1 MIKKDAIRKTA
12 VSYWNEEYGS
22 FVVGSSLFSS
32 TIGAAE
38 TRAEACQIFE
48 ELLDEAYEELEKD
61 NVVGYKRGRPAKGGV
76 DLHCQVQQSARD
88 EITKLAKKLG
98 GISQGETVE
107 FLLHYYQCKSK
118 ENYSN
123 QPPQHD
129 QDMDSR
135 LENVEWIMTRA
146 IANSLVMENEAAYNP
161 KTRKSANAANFENPP
176 NVSASEFLAALV
188 KTQKRKLPDVR
199 K

>member
-1 MIKKDAIRKTA
+1 MNK
-12 VSYWNEEYGS
+12 
-22 FVVGSSLFSS
+22 
-32 TIGAAE
+32 
-38 TRAEACQIFE
+38 
-48 ELLDEAYEELEKD
+48 
-61 NVVGYKRGRPAKGGV
+61 
-76 DLHCQVQQSARD
+76 
-88 EITKLAKKLG
+88 
-98 GISQGETVE
+98 
-107 FLLHYYQCKSK
+107 CKSK

-129 QDMDSR
+129 QDLDSR

-161 KTRKSANAANFENPP
+161 KSKKSSNAAKFEIPP

-188 KTQKRKLPDVR
+188 DAQKRKLPDVR

>member
-1 MIKKDAIRKTA
+1 MIKIDSIRKTA
-12 VSYWNEEYGS
+12 VSYWSEEDNA
-22 FVVGSSLFSS
+22 FVVESSLFDS
-32 TIGAAE
+32 ILGVGE
-38 TRAEACQIFE
+38 TRVEAFKVFE
-48 ELLDEAYEELEKD
+48 EMLDETYGELQND
-61 NVVGYKRGRPAKGGV
+61 NAVGYKRGRPSKGRL
-76 DLHCQVQQSARD
+76 DLHCQVQESARD

-123 QPPQHD
+123 QSPQHD
-129 QDMDSR
+129 QDLDSR

-161 KTRKSANAANFENPP
+161 KTRKSSNAAKFEIPP

-188 KTQKRKLPDVR
+188 EAQKRKLPDVR

>member
-12 VSYWNEEYGS
+12 VTYWSDEDNAFIVES
-22 FVVGSSLFSS
+22 PLF
-32 TIGAAE
+32 TNIAGVAE
-38 TRAEACQIFE
+38 TRAEAFSIFE
-48 ELLDEAYEELEKD
+48 DMLDTAYEHLKND

-76 DLHCQVQQSARD
+76 DFHCQVQQPARD

-129 QDMDSR
+129 QDLDSR

-161 KTRKSANAANFENPP
+161 KSKKSSNAAKFEIPP

-188 KTQKRKLPDVR
+188 ETQKRKLPDVR